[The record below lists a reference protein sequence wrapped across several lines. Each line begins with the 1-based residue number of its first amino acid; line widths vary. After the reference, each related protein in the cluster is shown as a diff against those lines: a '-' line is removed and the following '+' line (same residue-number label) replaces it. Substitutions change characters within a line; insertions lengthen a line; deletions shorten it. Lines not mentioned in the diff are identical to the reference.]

1 MRKATIDY
9 NFGKVCPDLAKEWHS
24 SRNDALTPF
33 EVCPRATER
42 SGGDAAKGTS
52 GRQQSVAEVILE
64 MVAQSATRQ
73 IEAK

>member
-1 MRKATIDY
+1 MRKVTSDR
-9 NFGKVCPDLAKEWHS
+9 NLGRLCPDLAKEWHPN
-24 SRNDALTPF
+24 RNDALTPF

-52 GRQQSVAEVILE
+52 GRQQSATEVILE

-73 IEAK
+73 IGAN